1 MKNSFFVLVLCSS
14 GLYSLESLD
23 NAQDRGIIPEYLKC
37 ENPNEAGVAPHEV
50 MPEDCF
56 FEHPLDNRRT
66 AKKRERDIVNT
77 ARYRARK
84 KATITILSQR
94 FLRDPDRELKELYLS
109 APIYAPE
116 KDNARHLSAKAH
128 RRMVNKHAARRSR
141 QRQQHVIQALTARLH
156 ELHPAE
162 QLRLRTDIEVLAQK
176 YVTENIA
183 EAQVISL
190 VTNTCKNIGN
200 R

>member
-14 GLYSLESLD
+14 GLYTLENLD
-23 NAQDRGIIPEYLKC
+23 DAQDRGIIPEYLKC
-37 ENPNEAGVAPHEV
+37 ESPNAVGVAPHEI
-50 MPEDCF
+50 MNEPCF
-56 FEHPLDNRRT
+56 FEHPLDEQRT
-66 AKKRERDIVNT
+66 AKKREQDIVNT

-94 FLRDPDRELKELYLS
+94 FLQDPDRELKELYLS

-116 KDNARHLSAKAH
+116 KSNAMRLSAKAH
-128 RRMVNKHAARRSR
+128 RRMVNKYAARRSR

-162 QLRLRTDIEVLAQK
+162 QQRLQTDIEALAQN
-176 YVTENIA
+176 YVTESIEGAHVRMLIN
-183 EAQVISL
+183 
-190 VTNTCKNIGN
+190 
-200 R
+200 